1 MKMNTEQIK
10 IPRSLMRTV
19 QMANSQF
26 DLVVLLVRLCFVY
39 SDRST
44 HVLLNISKKIEGSL
58 NKISD
63 YFQDSLFATQR
74 SNANQPNYNTILALP
89 TQMKDI
95 PVKKEKCENCPSYRN
110 TK

>member
-1 MKMNTEQIK
+1 M
-10 IPRSLMRTV
+10 
-19 QMANSQF
+19 
-26 DLVVLLVRLCFVY
+26 VLLVRQCFVY

-44 HVLLNISKKIEGSL
+44 HVNILKKIEGSL

-110 TK
+110 IK